1 LQPECRPL
9 QRLAPPS
16 LGQNPARMNKATFTG
31 RCSESQQ
38 QSACESSVQGLDLEV
53 WRWVQVL
60 ASARCQLV
68 PAGKRK
74 SRGGT
79 TFPSAHDD
87 IEPGPHWQRAH
98 FGPVS
103 PDRPPHCQWQPL
115 SLLPVPLATS
125 RCRGQATG
133 IGASPARR
141 VPAGRCQC
149 RWSPGPAA
157 HASGPGPVTG
167 SAGSRT
173 ALRTWRVLK
182 FRLRRARAL
191 QPLANA
197 HGAAVTVLCSPTRS
211 RARATRPPAG
221 LTAAPQSPL
230 RVRPSPGQRQGHWYQ
245 LAVACKWA
253 GRGPGPPSTGA

>member
-53 WRWVQVL
+53 WRWGQVL

-87 IEPGPHWQRAH
+87 IEPGPHWQPAH

-125 RCRGQATG
+125 RCRGQARG
-133 IGASPARR
+133 HWQRSQPGAPSTRGPLPVPVESGAGGPCQWPRASHWQRWQPHCTPDLAGAQVQVAARL
-141 VPAGRCQC
+141 GRK
-149 RWSPGPAA
+149 
-157 HASGPGPVTG
+157 SGP
-167 SAGSRT
+167 
-173 ALRTWRVLK
+173 
-182 FRLRRARAL
+182 
-191 QPLANA
+191 
-197 HGAAVTVLCSPTRS
+197 
-211 RARATRPPAG
+211 PPAVSICTSIVS
-221 LTAAPQSPL
+221 LMITS
-230 RVRPSPGQRQGHWYQ
+230 
-245 LAVACKWA
+245 
-253 GRGPGPPSTGA
+253 